1 MRPTFTNQFGA
12 PSTAALVIDTVVAI
26 STTVLATVFV
36 FAAVLPP
43 VASALI
49 G

>member
-1 MRPTFTNQFGA
+1 MRSKFTNQFGA
-12 PSTAALVIDTVVAI
+12 PSSAALVIDTAVAI
-26 STTVLATVFV
+26 STTMLATLFV
-36 FAAVLPP
+36 FAAVLRP